1 MLCAAFVNANV
12 NKFLRNIRFT
22 DVARQRN
29 QVHTGCTSHR
39 RWKRKQ
45 TIIAEGTLALAGF
58 HASPLSWSNWNS
70 GEPGENPRNKDEK
83 QQQTQPTYDI
93 GSELNPGHIG
103 GRRALS
109 PPHHPC
115 SP

>member
-70 GEPGENPRNKDEK
+70 GEKPSEQGRETATNSTPHMTSGRN
-83 QQQTQPTYDI
+83 
-93 GSELNPGHIG
+93 
-103 GRRALS
+103 
-109 PPHHPC
+109 
-115 SP
+115 